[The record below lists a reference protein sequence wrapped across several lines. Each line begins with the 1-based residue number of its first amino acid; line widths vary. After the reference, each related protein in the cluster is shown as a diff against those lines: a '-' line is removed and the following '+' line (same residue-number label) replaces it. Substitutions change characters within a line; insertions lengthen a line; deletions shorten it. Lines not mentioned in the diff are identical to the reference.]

1 MLEAK
6 FGEDPLEPY
15 RCAILHINALIPLNE
30 IKQEDLCTCNICKK
44 NIKWFGIRLHAKPLR
59 SFFTILFFNKL
70 DLKYIVLYQCHT
82 SLETKCQFIFK
93 TE

>member
-15 RCAILHINALIPLNE
+15 RRAILHINALIPLNE

-44 NIKWFGIRLHAKPLR
+44 
-59 SFFTILFFNKL
+59 
-70 DLKYIVLYQCHT
+70 KY
-82 SLETKCQFIFK
+82 
-93 TE
+93 